1 MVNVNQG
8 SRSAICLLVAF
19 TLFSSVMMGFLV
31 EKNSPLDGLDEVN
44 YSGPSGAGSTNATI
58 LNTTYLSGNHAY
70 DNLQVGCATTGSSC
84 GSIVANGS
92 LILTVNT
99 LTVSSGASI
108 IANAY
113 SNVSQGLGTSIQ
125 LSTSWM
131 GSGAG
136 GAGHYSNGG
145 SGGGTTSSNG
155 GISYGVSNESGSNG
169 GSIYDSNGN
178 LISDGGIG
186 GGHIV
191 IYADSIEIYGTVSAS
206 GADADPGYRYNNGS
220 GTGGPGAGGGSGGS
234 VVMRSN
240 LIEIYGSI
248 LAQGGDGGDGEDG
261 DCLPGSACLFMYD
274 GGDGGGGGSGGNLDI
289 RANSTS
295 NLLMT
300 GNAILSASSGSGG
313 SAGAPY
319 GTGAAGVAG
328 SNGGAGNSTTGTW
341 SGWSGGSGGS
351 GGGGGP
357 ASASTPDSYEPNDT
371 QATATWGNATTSS
384 SGVNST
390 SWSGLT
396 IHNST
401 DEDWFCFWVNQSA
414 QFWFN
419 ITFVHANGDID
430 MTLYDG
436 SGNTITSSTGV
447 SNSESVS
454 DVVTS
459 SGFYCVRVYGYSSAV
474 NYYNATLEV
483 ESYSIQA
490 QNDAGSGRDAGN
502 TQATAV
508 TLSGANNVTY
518 SGYLNHISDQ
528 DDYYAVYV
536 PLNATISAS
545 MQHNTGLDFDLWLRD
560 ANGTLIDSSSST
572 NLVENVT
579 STGTLYAGGST
590 YYLHVDVWSFTTPN
604 TGTYTLSYFIVGGSP
619 PLPPAPGNVTTTLAS
634 NLTYGEHVLT
644 NLTTN
649 TSYSYEFDIITAEY
663 VNGSYTLLNTTST
676 RLNVSQSNFT
686 IPSVNLSFPERAG
699 VFCLYGGLFEV
710 TGQTTSGYRVVNES
724 LDCLEIQMLD
734 FDLTSDTDGIA
745 HSQNL
750 TAGDTYSLNWSYIEG
765 SNYSTIDS
773 GYANFTAT
781 GPHQNVTLN
790 WTSPISGDPHCILLF
805 LENSTGS
812 VLDSYIE
819 CYSPIW
825 PRVNVTSMAGDRNA
839 TLNEVIFEGTDL
851 IAGDSYD
858 WNASLVE
865 ISNFSN
871 ILDTSGPVSFTASS
885 ANMSGFSW
893 NYTTP
898 SASGYYCVVVN
909 LENSTHGVLDMGM
922 LCMTIFFDDDWD
934 GVWNENDLCP
944 NTSPNATVDLNG
956 CDATQ
961 RDTDGDGYVD
971 ASDDFPFDSTQ
982 WSDGDGDGFGD
993 NPTGNNSDAFPT
1005 DGTQWSDQ
1013 DGDGY
1018 GDNTSGNNPDA
1029 FPTDSSE
1036 WEDTDG
1042 DGVGDNGDFMP
1053 GDASQW
1059 ADTDGDG
1066 YGDNSSGTN
1075 GDAFPNDITQWSD
1088 QDGDGY
1094 GDNASGNDPDEFPT
1108 DGTQWE
1114 DVDGDGHG
1122 DNASG
1127 FEGDQFPTDPTQW
1140 SDGDGDGYGD
1150 NASGNNPDVFPED
1163 STQWADR
1170 DGDGYG
1176 DNRGGNNGD
1185 AFPDDSTQWSDTD
1198 GDGYGDNPV
1207 GNNPDIFPNDGTQWA
1222 DADGDGYGDNPSGN
1236 DADAFPSD
1244 SSQWSDIDGD
1254 GYGDNQTGT
1263 NPDDCPNTPSN
1274 ARPVD
1279 SNGCHISELDTDGD
1293 SVTDDIDVC
1302 PQTPSAEVADDTGC
1316 SPSQRDTDGD
1326 GIKDNLDQCP
1336 GTPSNDP
1343 ADQDGCGQS
1352 QIDDDGDGVMNDA
1365 DNCPSTDVGLVV
1377 DSFGCA
1383 SNQLDSDN
1391 DGVTDDIDQC
1401 AATSSSAVV
1410 DGDGCADSQ
1419 KDTDDDGLTDDKD
1432 LCPDS
1437 DSSESV
1443 DINGCAD
1450 SQKDSDMDSVN
1461 DADDNCPGTPGI
1473 EVADALGC
1481 SPSQKDTDDD
1491 GVNNAL
1497 DNCPQTVDGA
1507 PVNSAGCANYE
1518 RDTDGD
1524 GVKDDTDLCPSTLI
1538 SESADLLG
1546 CGPSQKDTDGDG
1558 VKDSM
1563 DDCDGTLSTSEVDD
1577 AGCSITQ
1584 RDTDGD
1590 GVNDSD
1596 DAFPSDPNESSDR
1609 DGDGV
1614 GDVMDAYPDNPE
1626 ASIEGELDSPMG
1638 LIIILLV
1645 VTVLVLGGGSVL
1657 LIRFG
1662 GNNPAVTS
1670 GLVMDGVV
1678 QQVEGM
1684 EPDSSNLPGNQPE
1697 QFVDADGNHWTR
1709 NPDGSMLWWNGTEWQ
1724 QV

>member
-8 SRSAICLLVAF
+8 SRPAICLLVAF

-31 EKNSPLDGLDEVN
+31 EKNSSLGELDEVN

-113 SNVSQGLGTSIQ
+113 SNSTQGLGTSIQ

-155 GISYGVSNESGSNG
+155 GSSYGVSNESGSNG

-206 GADADPGYRYNNGS
+206 GSDADPGYRYNNGS

-300 GNAILSASSGSGG
+300 GNAILSASAGSGG

-328 SNGGAGNSTTGTW
+328 SNGGTGNSTTGTW
-341 SGWSGGSGGS
+341 SGWSGGSGG
-351 GGGGGP
+351 GGGGP
-357 ASASTPDSYEPNDT
+357 ASSSTPDSYEPNDS
-371 QATATWGNATTSS
+371 QSNGTWGNATVNAATGS
-384 SGVNST
+384 NST

-396 IHNST
+396 IHST
-401 DEDWFCFWVNQSA
+401 TDTDWFCFWINQTA

-419 ITFVHANGDID
+419 ITFIDANGDID
-430 MTLYDG
+430 LRLFD
-436 SGNTITSSTGV
+436 STGSQLSSSAGI
-447 SNSESVS
+447 SNSESVTRS
-454 DVVTS
+454 VSTS
-459 SGFYCVRVYGYSSAV
+459 AFYCAEVYGYSGAI

-483 ESYSIQA
+483 ESVIPIV
-490 QNDAGSGRDAGN
+490 QNDAGSGQDAGQ
-502 TQATAV
+502 TIASA
-508 TLSGANNVTY
+508 LPISGPNNVTY
-518 SGYLNHISDQ
+518 GGYLDEIADT
-528 DDYYAVYV
+528 DDYYSIYV
-536 PLNATISAS
+536 PFNSTISAT
-545 MQHNTGLDFDLWLRD
+545 MTHAAGLDFDLRLY
-560 ANGTLIDSSSST
+560 NPSGILIST
-572 NLVENVT
+572 ASTGSVPENVT
-579 STGTLYAGGST
+579 SIGQTNLPGGNYS
-590 YYLHVDVWSFTTPN
+590 LQVDVWPTTFVTN
-604 TGTYTLSYFIVGGSP
+604 TGNYSFSYWISGITSVP
-619 PLPPAPGNVTTTLAS
+619 AAPGNISADLFS
-634 NLTYGEHVLT
+634 NLTYGELELNNLST
-644 NLTTN
+644 N
-649 TSYSYEFDIITAEY
+649 S
-663 VNGSYTLLNTTST
+663 SYTYYLEIAALEYHSSNNSYTTLASNSSI
-676 RLNVSQSNFT
+676 LNVTQSNFT
-686 IPSVNLSFPERAG
+686 IPVSISVNTIHFSFPERAG
-699 VFCLYGGLFEV
+699 TWCLYGSLSQPSAGS
-710 TGQTTSGYRVVNES
+710 TSSGFILINES
-724 LDCLEIQMLD
+724 YDCIEVNMLD
-734 FDLTSDTDGIA
+734 FVVLNETAGFVLAT
-745 HSQNL
+745 NL
-750 TAGDTYSLNWSYIEG
+750 TAGDSYRFNWSMIDMN
-765 SNYSTIDS
+765 NYSTLQS
-773 GYANFTAT
+773 GNISFTPSISIKTAT
-781 GPHQNVTLN
+781 ISLN
-790 WTSPISGDPHCILLF
+790 PPNSGADRCILMY
-805 LENSTGS
+805 LENSSTNAI
-812 VLDSYIE
+812 LDSALDCFTPE
-819 CYSPIW
+819 W
-825 PRVNVTSMAGDRNA
+825 PRVNMTNLTYDRNA
-839 TLNEVIFEGTDL
+839 TTNEVRFELTDL
-851 IAGDSYD
+851 TVGSSYQ
-858 WNASLVE
+858 WSGRIESWANGTFTNVTSLNNQT
-865 ISNFSN
+865 IYATN
-871 ILDTSGPVSFTASS
+871 
-885 ANMSGFSW
+885 ANMTGQVW

-898 SASGYYCVVVN
+898 NASAFYCAYIT
-909 LENSTHGVLDMGM
+909 LFNSTNPLLDEDGM
-922 LCMTIFFDDDWD
+922 CFQLYFDDDWD
-934 GVWNENDLCP
+934 GVWNEDDLCP
-944 NTSPNATVDLNG
+944 NTTANATVDLNG

-961 RDTDGDGYVD
+961 RDSDGDGYVD
-971 ASDDFPFDSTQ
+971 ASDAFPFDATQWSDSDGDGYGDNLSGNNPDAFPTDSSQ
-982 WSDGDGDGFGD
+982 WSDGDGDGYGD
-993 NPTGNNSDAFPT
+993 NPNGNNSDAFPADPNEWEDS
-1005 DGTQWSDQ
+1005 DGDGYGDNGDFMPNDPSQWLDSDGDSYGDNPTGTNGDAFPQDSTQWSDQ

-1018 GDNTSGNNPDA
+1018 GDNQTGNSPDA
-1029 FPTDSSE
+1029 FPTDPNE
-1036 WEDTDG
+1036 WIDTDE
-1042 DGVGDNGDFMP
+1042 DGYGDNGDFMP
-1053 GDASQW
+1053 
-1059 ADTDGDG
+1059 
-1066 YGDNSSGTN
+1066 
-1075 GDAFPNDITQWSD
+1075 NDPTQWSD
-1088 QDGDGY
+1088 QDGD
-1094 GDNASGNDPDEFPT
+1094 D
-1108 DGTQWE
+1108 
-1114 DVDGDGHG
+1114 
-1122 DNASG
+1122 
-1127 FEGDQFPTDPTQW
+1127 
-1140 SDGDGDGYGD
+1140 
-1150 NASGNNPDVFPED
+1150 
-1163 STQWADR
+1163 
-1170 DGDGYG
+1170 
-1176 DNRGGNNGD
+1176 
-1185 AFPDDSTQWSDTD
+1185 
-1198 GDGYGDNPV
+1198 YGDNPA
-1207 GNNPDIFPNDGTQWA
+1207 GTNPDAFPNDGTQWA
-1222 DADGDGYGDNPSGN
+1222 DADGDGYGDNPNGN

-1254 GYGDNQTGT
+1254 GYGDNPAGT
-1263 NPDDCPNTPSN
+1263 TPDDCPNTPSN

-1279 SNGCHISELDTDGD
+1279 SNGCHISELDTDDDG
-1293 SVTDDIDVC
+1293 VTDDIDIC

-1336 GTPSNDP
+1336 GTPSNDL

-1365 DNCPSTDVGLVV
+1365 DNCPSTDAGLVV

-1401 AATSSSAVV
+1401 AATNYPVELP
-1410 DGDGCADSQ
+1410 DEDGCADSQ
-1419 KDTDDDGLTDDKD
+1419 KDTDGDGLTNDKD
-1432 LCPDS
+1432 QCPDS
-1437 DSSESV
+1437 DSSETV

-1473 EVADALGC
+1473 EVADVDILGC

-1497 DNCPQTVDGA
+1497 DECPQTIDGA

-1524 GVKDDTDLCPSTLI
+1524 GVKDDTDICPSTLI

-1563 DDCDGTLSTSEVDD
+1563 DDCNGTLSTAEVDD

-1596 DAFPSDPNESSDR
+1596 DAFPNDPDESSDR

-1614 GDVMDAYPDNPE
+1614 GDAMDAYPDNPE

-1638 LIIILLV
+1638 LVIIILV
-1645 VTVLVLGGGSVL
+1645 VTILVLGGGGVL
-1657 LIRFG
+1657 LLRSG
-1662 GNNPAVTS
+1662 SEKNPAVTS
-1670 GLVMDGVV
+1670 GLVMDGTETDTSNV
-1678 QQVEGM
+1678 Q
-1684 EPDSSNLPGNQPE
+1684 GNEPE
-1697 QFVDADGNHWTR
+1697 QFVDENGNHWTR

-1724 QV
+1724 HVE